1 MKPEKGIVGRP
12 RRLSKDFPE
21 GWQDTLIQMGKNGMF
36 DIDARVYLNLTNDT
50 YYRLLKEDPEFKR
63 TMELMKQHS
72 EIWWVNV
79 SRNSF
84 RDERSKQINSNLYQL
99 VMRNAFKDS
108 WNEAQTKV
116 DITTQ
121 GEKVDSAK
129 KFEIE
134 IVKTILDEQKK

>member
-1 MKPEKGIVGRP
+1 MKPEKNVGGRP

-21 GWQDTLIQMGKNGMF
+21 GWQDTLIEMGKNGMF
-36 DIDARVYLNLTNDT
+36 DIDAKVYLHLSNDT

-79 SRNSF
+79 SRNAF
-84 RDERSKQINSNLYQL
+84 REERSKQINSNLYQL

>member
-1 MKPEKGIVGRP
+1 
-12 RRLSKDFPE
+12 
-21 GWQDTLIQMGKNGMF
+21 
-36 DIDARVYLNLTNDT
+36 
-50 YYRLLKEDPEFKR
+50 LLKEDPEFKR

-79 SRNSF
+79 SRNAF
-84 RDERSKQINSNLYQL
+84 REERSKQINSNLYQL